1 MDSSSKVLSCFLTD
15 SPEVQ
20 GCDENLFDSL
30 PITET
35 CKTFFQKPIKNHP
48 WIKQQEKI
56 KQQEDSCSMQ
66 LIDYMENTNVNVNMK
81 KTICQTSSLNHI
93 CSQPV
98 LSKMCFGK
106 REAKECK
113 DDGI

>member
-15 SPEVQ
+15 SPEVK

-35 CKTFFQKPIKNHP
+35 CKNMFKNPHP
-48 WIKQQEKI
+48 WTKKGQAQKN
-56 KQQEDSCSMQ
+56 SCSMQ
-66 LIDYMENTNVNVNMK
+66 LIDYMENTNVNMK
-81 KTICQTSSLNHI
+81 KTICQTSSLEHI
-93 CSQPV
+93 CSDQT

-106 REAKECK
+106 WRPEKKCNEM
-113 DDGI
+113 